1 MLKHNV
7 KIFKK
12 KDIKKYLDYVKMKY
26 GKNFLKKFRNK

>member
-1 MLKHNV
+1 MTINV